1 MSHTA
6 ALFLL
11 LATIVIIGTSSPL
24 KAQDWTSIRGN
35 DGRGSANPGGI
46 LSQTSNVELKVRWKK
61 ELGSGYSS
69 VVVAGDHV
77 IAAFTDNK
85 NDNIASLDRDTGATR
100 WQTSIGPH
108 SRGEN
113 GSFDGPIATPLVHD
127 DHVYALDPGGK
138 LVCLELANGHE
149 VWSVHLV
156 DDLESAK
163 PLYGFA
169 TSPIAVG
176 DTLVVQTGVKEKSL
190 AGFDAK
196 TGEVKWAVS
205 NDAINSQTPVA
216 MNFFGTDIV
225 LAAGGKKL
233 TGVDPAN
240 GNVLFEY
247 EHGGG
252 NAAAV
257 VPVPINDNRVVLTLD
272 DTFSKAVSLR
282 PGDENKIEVSE
293 EWQDRSIKNTYNV
306 PALTGGHLFAYS
318 TRILTAVDP
327 DTGRAVWK
335 SREPGDGFLIA
346 IDGHAII
353 NTKAGGLHVARAT
366 GDGYQEVA
374 AIPDLFSDRVWSI
387 PAYSDNAIYLRSLG
401 EVACV
406 DIVSTESTLAAG
418 SDQPLPM
425 GASFSQFIASVHEAS
440 ESDRKSVLVDRWLDG
455 LESTP
460 WIEDQ
465 IVHFVYRGPGQD
477 VAVASDIFGARQEQP
492 MRRVEGTDL
501 FIYTAPL
508 ESDQRANYMFLVD
521 YQPQT
526 DSRNPRTTT
535 SSVYAG
541 EMEFAVRLPDSDPL
555 EMSWFGMPEWQEPDY
570 LQTMPKELILAGQLT
585 THTVETEAMED
596 GLEVKVYLP
605 PQYAADE
612 TTRFRSVFIF
622 GGPAAQQD
630 GKLPRAVDNLF
641 SISNVEPAI
650 LVFVDLPPM
659 PGADQILVSDL
670 IPSLDA
676 DFRTVSSREGRSV
689 AGFGFAAGPA
699 AGLLVQHPDKFSGA
713 ALYSPLMFGPQV
725 AMIQQGLADIS
736 EPTGVY
742 IEWGRFDL
750 FNPHENWDVRN
761 MSSDLLE
768 QCEANENLSV
778 SGGMVNDSTDW
789 ASWRNR
795 YREMLSV
802 GGE

>member
-1 MSHTA
+1 MRTA
-6 ALFLL
+6 TRPAILL
-11 LATIVIIGTSSPL
+11 TLLIIAISSPL
-24 KAQDWTSIRGN
+24 TAQDWTSIRGS
-35 DGRGSANPGGI
+35 DGQGSADPGGI
-46 LSQTSNVELKVRWKK
+46 LAQTSNVELKVRWKK
-61 ELGSGYSS
+61 EMGSGYSS

-77 IAAFTDNK
+77 ITGFTDGEH
-85 NDNIASLDRDTGATR
+85 DNIASLDRATGATR
-100 WQTSIGPH
+100 WQATIGPH
-108 SRGEN
+108 FQGEN

-127 DHVYALDPGGK
+127 NHVYALDPGGK
-138 LVCLELANGHE
+138 LVCLHLEDGQE

-156 DDLESAK
+156 DDLESEK

-176 DTLVVQTGVKEKSL
+176 DTLVVQTGVEEKSL
-190 AGFDAK
+190 AGFDTN
-196 TGEVKWAVS
+196 TGEIKWAVS

-216 MNFFGTDIV
+216 INFLGTDIV
-225 LAAGGKKL
+225 LAAGGEKL

-252 NAAAV
+252 NGAAV
-257 VPVPINDNRVVLTLD
+257 MPVPIGDNRVVMTLD

-306 PALTGGHLFAYS
+306 PALAGGHLFAYS

-327 DTGRAVWK
+327 NTGQAVWK

-346 IDGHAII
+346 IDGHVII
-353 NTKAGGLHVARAT
+353 NTKAGGLHVAQAN
-366 GDGYQEVA
+366 GEGYQEVA
-374 AIPDLFSDRVWSI
+374 AIPELFGDRVWSI

-401 EVACV
+401 EIACV
-406 DIVSTESTLAAG
+406 DIESTESTLAAG
-418 SDQPLPM
+418 ADQPLPM
-425 GASFSQFIASVHEAS
+425 GVSFSQFIASVHEAA
-440 ESDRKSVLVDRWLDG
+440 DAGQKSALVDRWIEG

-465 IVHFVYRGPGQD
+465 IVHFVYRGPGED
-477 VAVASDIFGARQEQP
+477 VAVASDIFGARQEQA

-501 FIYTAPL
+501 FIYTTPL
-508 ESDQRANYMFLVD
+508 EPDQRANYMFLVD

-526 DSRNPRTTT
+526 DARNPRTTT

-541 EMEFAVRLPDSDPL
+541 EMEFAQRLPDADPL
-555 EMSWFGMPEWQEPDY
+555 KMSWFGMTAWREPDY
-570 LQTMPKELILAGQLT
+570 LQAMPEELILAGQLT

-596 GLEVKVYLP
+596 DLEVEVYLP

-622 GGPAAQQD
+622 GGPVAQQD
-630 GKLPRAVDNLF
+630 GMLPRAVDSLF
-641 SISNVEPAI
+641 SISDVEPAI
-650 LVFVDLPPM
+650 LVFVNIPPL
-659 PGADQILVSDL
+659 PGAGEMIVNDL

-676 DFRTVSSREGRSV
+676 EFRTVASRNGRTV

-699 AGLLVQHPDKFSGA
+699 AGLIAQHPDMFSGA
-713 ALYSPLMFGPQV
+713 ALYSPLLFGPQT
-725 AMIQQGLADIS
+725 AMIKEAIDNIE
-736 EPTGVY
+736 EPSSFY
-742 IEWGRFDL
+742 IDWGRFDL
-750 FNPHENWDVRN
+750 FNPHENWDARD
-761 MSSDLLE
+761 MSRDLYD
-768 QCEANENLSV
+768 QCAANSNLTV